1 MAKTHDLCVAV
12 GEYNGKKRYEN
23 VGVVLD
29 NGNGPM
35 LLLKRTFN
43 PAGVPNP
50 DGKDSIIISMFEPRE
65 KSQQGQQSQQR
76 QDAPNYDDSIPF

>member
-1 MAKTHDLCVAV
+1 MAKTHDLCVKV
-12 GEYNGKKRYEN
+12 GEYNGKGRYEN
-23 VGVVLD
+23 VGAVLD

-50 DGKDSIIISMFEPRE
+50 DGKDSIVISMFVVKE
-65 KSQQGQQSQQR
+65 K
-76 QDAPNYDDSIPF
+76 QDSGGGHDDGGDVPF